1 MLDGG
6 PARVSR
12 STDRRT
18 VYRPESVRQQPP
30 EEIHPESGYTEPV
43 QRSTEPQRPTRK
55 PKRKRSLK
63 GLVIAGVIIVALAI
77 AGWFIWTNTRGA
89 SVGTT
94 IDSTKFQ
101 AVFLVGGQ
109 VYFGKLEEVNSQYLK
124 LSNVFYIQSGSTDT
138 SVDEQTS
145 ETSQSQGDMKLI
157 KLGDAV
163 HGPEDAMVIN
173 RDQMLFFEN
182 LRSDGKVV
190 QLIQSHTSG
199 QK

>member
-30 EEIHPESGYTEPV
+30 EEIYPESGYTEPV

-157 KLGDAV
+157 KLGDEV

>member
-1 MLDGG
+1 M
-6 PARVSR
+6 
-12 STDRRT
+12 
-18 VYRPESVRQQPP
+18 
-30 EEIHPESGYTEPV
+30 
-43 QRSTEPQRPTRK
+43 
-55 PKRKRSLK
+55 
-63 GLVIAGVIIVALAI
+63 
-77 AGWFIWTNTRGA
+77 
-89 SVGTT
+89 
-94 IDSTKFQ
+94 
-101 AVFLVGGQ
+101 
-109 VYFGKLEEVNSQYLK
+109 YFGKLEEVNSQYLK

-157 KLGDAV
+157 KLGDEV

>member
-30 EEIHPESGYTEPV
+30 EEVRLEGGRMEPV
-43 QRSTEPQRPTRK
+43 QHSVEPQRPTEKPRK
-55 PKRKRSLK
+55 KKSLK
-63 GLVIAGVIIVALAI
+63 GLIIAGIIIIALAI
-77 AGWFIWTNTRGA
+77 AGWFVWTNTR
-89 SVGTT
+89 SVSTGTT

-157 KLGDAV
+157 KLGDEV